1 MGKENSKGGIAVG
14 LFKRVKNVILADLH
28 DFVDQLEDPI
38 SMTKQYLRE
47 LEDQIEKA
55 QLALSQ
61 QFAVEHRYEQLI
73 QQAKE
78 MIEKRARQAKLAV
91 EREEETIAKMAL
103 QEKIAYEKKL
113 SFYQQ
118 QYETLKEK
126 TTYLSEQL
134 KQLKEKYEEL
144 KVKQLDLI
152 ARAHAAKAIK
162 DINASLVSFNP
173 DHALK
178 GFARMEERIIA
189 LEAEAKAS
197 SYVYESTKP
206 LHFDPLLQEE
216 VEKELEQ
223 LKAAQ

>member
-1 MGKENSKGGIAVG
+1 MG
-14 LFKRVKNVILADLH
+14 LFKRVKNVMLADLH
-28 DFVDQLEDPI
+28 DFVDRLEDPI

-47 LEDQIEKA
+47 LEEQIEKA
-55 QLALSQ
+55 QAALSQ
-61 QFAVEHRYEQLI
+61 QLAVEQRYERLI

-78 MIEKRARQAKLAV
+78 MIEKRTRQAKLAV

-113 SFYQQ
+113 SSYQQ
-118 QYETLKEK
+118 QYEALKEK
-126 TTYLSEQL
+126 TTYLTEQL

-152 ARAHAAKAIK
+152 ARAHAAQAIK
-162 DINASLVSFNP
+162 DINTSLISFSP
-173 DHALK
+173 DRALK
-178 GFARMEERIIA
+178 GFARMEERVFV
-189 LEAEAKAS
+189 LEAEVKAS
-197 SYVYESTKP
+197 GYVYESTKP
-206 LHFDPLLQEE
+206 LHLDPLLQEE